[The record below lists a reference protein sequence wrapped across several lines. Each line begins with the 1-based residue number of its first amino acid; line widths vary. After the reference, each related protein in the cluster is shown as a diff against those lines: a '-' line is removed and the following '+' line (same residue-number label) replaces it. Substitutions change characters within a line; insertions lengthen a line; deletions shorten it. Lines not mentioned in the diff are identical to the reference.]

1 MRGRSVSRYKKIR
14 HLYIGQGNE
23 YSIQAIPSL
32 TPSQLAAGR
41 KRAKAY
47 YTRRNIRIYT
57 QIVVLLIVA
66 CTLVGFAVRY
76 LLA

>member
-41 KRAKAY
+41 KRAKA
-47 YTRRNIRIYT
+47 
-57 QIVVLLIVA
+57 
-66 CTLVGFAVRY
+66 
-76 LLA
+76 